1 MFKVLIVDDEKI
13 ICQLVKR
20 LIDWS
25 SLELEFAGE
34 AYNYTQAVKLIQEQ
48 TPDIVIT
55 DIKMPQKDGI
65 SLIETIRSQSYDISI
80 ITISGCREFEYARN
94 MLKYDV
100 EDYLLK
106 PIQKRELNATLQRI
120 INKKKIY
127 LENKT
132 KEHISISKCREL
144 FMRKLLELP
153 ASLPEKSLTEINR
166 EYHFN
171 FTGDFFALL
180 AVKADFKQE
189 ICTNSSLCSRILD
202 NIRLSMLNTIHELFF
217 ESEAVIIDSRIYILI
232 SAEEP
237 ESEFIEKIKKV
248 ITPIVSMNLQKHEII
263 NLSVV
268 MDSFHGNLY
277 QISQCLENANQILD
291 HRMDFAQNEFIVRRA
306 ASFIKDF
313 GPDKN
318 LYKQIDGQIKLLTD
332 TLEKN
337 IFIAFICDLLNLPDL
352 TNYGSLCAAYYT
364 LNKVEE
370 LVSECSPSKQLR
382 RETDEKLKNS
392 IHRQV
397 ISDIMKSYLE
407 KILENWILFKQET
420 EKKPIRQVKTYIE
433 ENYNQDVNL
442 DSLSRLVYLN
452 PIYLSSM
459 FKQETGISITD
470 YIIEVRIKKAKELL
484 TDTPMFI
491 GDIAGAVGYKDTRYF
506 SRLFLKH
513 VGIKPTE
520 YRKYHS

>member
-20 LIDWS
+20 LIDWLP
-25 SLELEFAGE
+25 LELDFAGE

-55 DIKMPQKDGI
+55 DIKMPQKDGL
-65 SLIETIRSQSYDISI
+65 SLIETIRLQDYDISI
-80 ITISGCREFEYARN
+80 IAISGCREFEYARN

-106 PIQKRELNATLQRI
+106 PIQKKELNATLQRI
-120 INKKKIY
+120 VTKKKAA
-127 LENKT
+127 LESKS
-132 KEHISISKCREL
+132 KEHISISNCREL

-153 ASLPEKSLTEINR
+153 ATLPEKPLMEINR

-171 FTGDFFALL
+171 FTSNFFSLL

-189 ICTNSSLCSRILD
+189 ICTDISLCSHILD
-202 NIRLSMLNTIHELFF
+202 NIRISMLNTIHELFF
-217 ESEAVIIDSRIYILI
+217 ESEAIIMDSRIYILVN
-232 SAEEP
+232 SEDP
-237 ESEFIEKIKKV
+237 ENEFTEKIKKV

-263 NLSVV
+263 SLSVV
-268 MDSFHGNLY
+268 MDSFHGSLY
-277 QISQCLENANQILD
+277 QISQCLEGVNEILD
-291 HRMDFAQNEFIVRRA
+291 RRMDFVQNEFIIRKP
-306 ASFIKDF
+306 ASLKENS
-313 GPDKN
+313 GPDKKF
-318 LYKQIDGQIKLLTD
+318 YKEIDGQIKILTD

-337 IFIAFICDLLNLPDL
+337 IFIVFIYDLLTLPEL
-352 TNYGSLCAAYYT
+352 TNYNSLCLAFYT
-364 LNKVEE
+364 LKKIED
-370 LVSECSPSKQLR
+370 LVSESRPPKKTGMEAC
-382 RETDEKLKNS
+382 EKLKNS
-392 IHRQV
+392 IHKHM
-397 ISDIMKSYLE
+397 IGGIMKSYLDDV
-407 KILENWILFKQET
+407 LENWILFKQET

-442 DSLSRLVYLN
+442 NSLSRLVFLN

-459 FKQETGISITD
+459 FKQETGVSITD
-470 YIIEVRIKKAKELL
+470 YVIEVRLKKAKELL

-491 GDIAGAVGYKDTRYF
+491 GDIASAVGYKDTRYF

>member
-25 SLELEFAGE
+25 FLELDFTGE
-34 AYNYTQAVKLIQEQ
+34 AYNYTQAVKLIQEK

-55 DIKMPQKDGI
+55 DIKMPQKDGL
-65 SLIETIRSQSYDISI
+65 SLIETIRSQDVDTSI
-80 ITISGCREFEYARN
+80 IAISGCREFEYARN

-106 PIQKRELNATLQRI
+106 PIQKKELNATLQRI
-120 INKKKIY
+120 VTKKKAA
-127 LENKT
+127 LESKS

-153 ASLPEKSLTEINR
+153 AALPEKSLAEINR

-171 FTGDFFALL
+171 FTGNFFSLL

-189 ICTNSSLCSRILD
+189 ICTDASLSSRILE
-202 NIRLSMLNTIHELFF
+202 NIRLSMLNTIHELSF
-217 ESEAVIIDSRIYILI
+217 ESEAIIMDSRIYILI
-232 SAEEP
+232 STGEP
-237 ESEFIEKIKKV
+237 ENEFTEKIKKV
-248 ITPIVSMNLQKHEII
+248 IAPIVSMNLQKHEII
-263 NLSVV
+263 SLSVV
-268 MDSFHGNLY
+268 MDTFHGNLY
-277 QISQCLENANQILD
+277 QISQCLEGVNEVLD
-291 HRMDFAQNEFIVRRA
+291 HRMDFVQNEFMIRRSVSLTE
-306 ASFIKDF
+306 ASE
-313 GPDKN
+313 PDKK
-318 LYKQIDGQIKLLTD
+318 LYRQIDGQIKILTD
-332 TLEKN
+332 TLDKN
-337 IFIAFICDLLNLPDL
+337 IFITSMYNLLTAPEL
-352 TNYGSLCAAYYT
+352 TGYHSLCLAFYI
-364 LNKVEE
+364 LKKIEE
-370 LVSECSPSKQLR
+370 LVSESRTPKKTGM
-382 RETDEKLKNS
+382 ETTEKLKNS
-392 IHRQV
+392 IHKHM
-397 ISDIMKSYLE
+397 IGSIMKSYLDE
-407 KILENWILFKQET
+407 VLNCWILFRQET

-442 DSLSRLVYLN
+442 DSLSRLVFLN

-470 YIIEVRIKKAKELL
+470 YIIEVRLKKAKELL
-484 TDTPMFI
+484 ADTPMFI
-491 GDIAGAVGYKDTRYF
+491 GEIASAVGYKDTRYF
-506 SRLFLKH
+506 SKLFLKH